1 MAIPFMHDWIFIV
14 QRILS
19 LKGLKALPVTLPPT
33 SVQNDS
39 FKRTSTS
46 NVGPEVNVSTV
57 E

>member
-1 MAIPFMHDWIFIV
+1 MHDWIFIV